1 MRTKK
6 VIKKVTTPNDKKQT
20 ITKKNKI
27 PNGPIFVGEVKN
39 KNTKMIAKTTNDKIK
54 IKRLTIKIL
63 YAISNKK
70 YPKI

>member
-1 MRTKK
+1 M
-6 VIKKVTTPNDKKQT
+6 
-20 ITKKNKI
+20 